1 MAQPLEARLTT
12 KDIKSQAWFPHCWGG
27 RDRQVSGADGPGSLV
42 EDSVSKNKAERPV
55 RWLG

>member
-12 KDIKSQAWFPHCWGG
+12 KDIKRQAWFPHCWGG
-27 RDRQVSGADGPGSLV
+27 RDRQVSGADWPGSLV